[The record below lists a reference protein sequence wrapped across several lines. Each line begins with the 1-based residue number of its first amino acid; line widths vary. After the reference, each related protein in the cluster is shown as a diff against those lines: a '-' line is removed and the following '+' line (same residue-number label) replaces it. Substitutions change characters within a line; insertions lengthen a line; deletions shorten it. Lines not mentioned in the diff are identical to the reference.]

1 MEYFFADSAFGDI
14 LCLVSEGK
22 ICDVR
27 FVDGDMREACLPDL
41 SLAVEIAKPEW
52 FNIENLMYDFNYL
65 AGRFSLPEASDF
77 RREVWEAICSVPLG
91 ETATY
96 GEIARRIGKPGA
108 VRAVATAV
116 ASNRLAVVIPCH
128 RVVRSGGAVGE
139 YRWGSGRKKALIEFE
154 KLLAAK
160 G

>member
-1 MEYFFADSAFGDI
+1 MEYFFADSSFGDM
-14 LCLVSEGK
+14 LCLVSDGK

-27 FVDGDMREACLPDL
+27 FVDGDTREACLPDL
-41 SLAVEIAKPEW
+41 SSAVEIAKPEW
-52 FNIENLMYDFNYL
+52 FNIENLMYGFNSLSGY
-65 AGRFSLPEASDF
+65 FCLPEASDF
-77 RREVWEAICSVPLG
+77 RREVWKAVCSIPLG

-128 RVVRSGGAVGE
+128 RVVRSDGAVGE
-139 YRWGSGRKKALIEFE
+139 YRWGAGRKKALIDYE